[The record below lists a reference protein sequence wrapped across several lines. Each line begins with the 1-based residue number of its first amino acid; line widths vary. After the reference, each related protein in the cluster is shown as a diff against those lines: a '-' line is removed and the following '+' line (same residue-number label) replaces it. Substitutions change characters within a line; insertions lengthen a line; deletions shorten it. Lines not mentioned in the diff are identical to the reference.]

1 LRYVILWIVFIKPN
15 FFEEYFFILFCFGFG
30 FGFFEAVNC
39 YVAQAGL
46 ELRILLSARLPD
58 VRHHTWWIFSY
69 FHCDIDS
76 HSCIRMYVYIYMYVH
91 IYVKTLVVH
100 FKYVQFIVC
109 QLFFSKETKPLHAQ
123 SVLWLLCRK

>member
-1 LRYVILWIVFIKPN
+1 MN
-15 FFEEYFFILFCFGFG
+15 G
-30 FGFFEAVNC
+30 

-76 HSCIRMYVYIYMYVH
+76 HSCIHMYVYIY
-91 IYVKTLVVH
+91 IYVCIYICVCVCIYIYIYICVCVLYISSEFLCV
-100 FKYVQFIVC
+100 YNLSFI
-109 QLFFSKETKPLHAQ
+109 
-123 SVLWLLCRK
+123 